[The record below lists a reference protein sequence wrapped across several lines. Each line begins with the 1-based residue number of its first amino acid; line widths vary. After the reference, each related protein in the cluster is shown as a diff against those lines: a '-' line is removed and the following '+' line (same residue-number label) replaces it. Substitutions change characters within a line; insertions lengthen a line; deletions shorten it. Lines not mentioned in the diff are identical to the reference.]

1 MNCFCF
7 PCQPA
12 SCVYECVFARIADE
26 NLYACSCVWQ
36 TKKLLCNFKC
46 VPLQVQLT
54 VHFRFLPGKLCTSA
68 LWQDLSQEP
77 TCLQLR
83 PMHFSRFS
91 LSFSLSVSESVQ
103 QSSHI
108 CQKMCLSFVSLTMHY
123 SGSKDERCTHSAG
136 IRQLPYGVAALKLPS
151 HTRFGTWTLS
161 QGLPHDNVQMSQ
173 VHITSSPGMKILKIL
188 KVKKKNIKKIK
199 LLKIVVM
206 RQRACLGNCFTVPLQ
221 CCRGSMCILMW
232 KDAWILMKSECFN
245 HERISPGSW

>member
-12 SCVYECVFARIADE
+12 SCVYECVFARIADA

-68 LWQDLSQEP
+68 HWQDLSQEP

-91 LSFSLSVSESVQ
+91 LSISLSVSESVQ

-123 SGSKDERCTHSAG
+123 SGARMRGAHIQQGFVSCLTASLHWNCHRTHALGLEHCPKGCRMIMCRCRRST
-136 IRQLPYGVAALKLPS
+136 
-151 HTRFGTWTLS
+151 
-161 QGLPHDNVQMSQ
+161 SQ
-173 VHITSSPGMKILKIL
+173 VLR
-188 KVKKKNIKKIK
+188 V
-199 LLKIVVM
+199 
-206 RQRACLGNCFTVPLQ
+206 
-221 CCRGSMCILMW
+221 W
-232 KDAWILMKSECFN
+232 KFS
-245 HERISPGSW
+245 RY